1 MSGRGGTSGWSW
13 RARERARWGPSGP
26 HVSLPTA
33 GPLLHRSDVAEAA
46 GRWGLRRRRRIP
58 GSSASSRGGG
68 GCCCCCGCYCCCCY
82 CGGSAPLPFSPCRT
96 RGPRCAWRGRRAGG
110 RPPPEREAREE
121 VRAGPGGGRGRGAG
135 PAGRQAGRQA
145 GGDGGAPPLLS
156 RTLGVTSASAAPS
169 QPGHLFG
176 TARTTPPSATA
187 TVLRRRR
194 TLGVTSASAAPSQP
208 GHLFGTA
215 RTTPP
220 SATATVLRRRRRR
233 RRRRLPAQPRFKR
246 AHPARPPPPPPSA
259 HDQARCRPLP
269 RAWPPSRF
277 FSRRSSSVGPGLLRP
292 Q

>member
-145 GGDGGAPPLLS
+145 PRTEQGCSNHQEGEGNPARAAPLPPKEVSVCAVL
-156 RTLGVTSASAAPS
+156 TPSAA
-169 QPGHLFG
+169 
-176 TARTTPPSATA
+176 
-187 TVLRRRR
+187 
-194 TLGVTSASAAPSQP
+194 
-208 GHLFGTA
+208 
-215 RTTPP
+215 
-220 SATATVLRRRRRR
+220 
-233 RRRRLPAQPRFKR
+233 
-246 AHPARPPPPPPSA
+246 
-259 HDQARCRPLP
+259 
-269 RAWPPSRF
+269 W
-277 FSRRSSSVGPGLLRP
+277 
-292 Q
+292 

>member
-194 TLGVTSASAAPSQP
+194 
-208 GHLFGTA
+208 
-215 RTTPP
+215 
-220 SATATVLRRRRRR
+220 RR